1 MPDVPASERAGAS
14 CSAEI
19 RPEGNAVSINAL
31 PDDARY
37 AVMDGR
43 AAYDTD
49 AASIIVIGSAVECC
63 RYANSGN
70 YGSDV
75 VVVDLNT
82 MEPCWEWR
90 GPKYWAPDPPAAG
103 ATPTQEGNDA

>member
-1 MPDVPASERAGAS
+1 MSKQ
-14 CSAEI
+14 
-19 RPEGNAVSINAL
+19 INSL
-31 PDDARY
+31 SDDERY

-49 AASIIVIGSAVECC
+49 AATVLVIGSAAECC
-63 RYANSGN
+63 RYANTGQ
-70 YGSDV
+70 YGADA

-90 GPKYWAPDPPAAG
+90 GPKKWAVRS
-103 ATPTQEGNDA
+103 